1 MTMNNQ
7 KTTNAFITHRK
18 RMKTHHIHTL
28 FLMLLLCM
36 MSSTGYTQEPSAIHT
51 DSIVGDWEGNIVV
64 NENKSVGILWRF
76 EVSDTGT
83 LVGYMGPVSKGV
95 ATIPMQ
101 DIVVSDSAIRFEI
114 HSEGSYSGEIS
125 GKQITGHWTSGSG
138 KVLTMNMAR
147 EVTKQQISN
156 RFESTTEKNTIY
168 QSIELGDVAAVEAF
182 LKEGN
187 DMNALDD
194 QGFTL
199 LFNAIK
205 NDRTHKVTTY
215 LLDQGANPNIDCNDL
230 TPLMFAVAYQN
241 HTIIKELIAHKAAIN
256 YVSSDKQTALVYAI
270 KGRDPKTLQLL
281 LDYGANPN
289 LEIQDAYTAIDVAK
303 KENIKEILEVLH
315 IPYEGVSDGPYV
327 QESTTG
333 RTAVWIHK
341 GKTHVENSISNTSK
355 SIQYKDMSATLH
367 TGNKVEVEKLE
378 YYGVSKIAAIS
389 DIHGQYDTFIT
400 LLKNNNIIDQQ
411 GTWSFGDGH
420 FVIAG
425 DIFDR
430 GSHVTEVLWF
440 LYDLEKQAAQRGGK
454 VHVLLGN
461 HDVMVLN
468 GNLRSVHPKY
478 TEIARILEKPFHTLF
493 RKETVLGNWLRTR
506 PVLVKLNTFL
516 FTHGGLH
523 PDLVTKEVSLDQINS
538 EFKNQLIESELPEGR
553 NELGTYLHRG
563 DGPIYYRGYF
573 QGELA
578 TDTQIDQLLNHFQVS
593 NIVVGHTTHR
603 QIETRY
609 DGKVIV
615 IDANMKSGQMAEILL
630 WESDA
635 FIRGDLTGKKLPLE

>member
-1 MTMNNQ
+1 ML
-7 KTTNAFITHRK
+7 
-18 RMKTHHIHTL
+18 TL
-28 FLMLLLCM
+28 YLMFLLCM
-36 MSSTGYTQEPSAIHT
+36 MSSIGYTQESSTT
-51 DSIVGDWEGNIVV
+51 DTDAIVGDWEGNIVV

-76 EVSDTGT
+76 EASDTGV
-83 LVGYMGPVSKGV
+83 LAGYMGPVSKGV

-101 DIVVSDSAIRFEI
+101 DMVVSDSVISFTI

-125 GKQITGHWTSGSG
+125 EKQITGHWTSGSG
-138 KVLTMNMAR
+138 KVLPMNMAR
-147 EVTKQQISN
+147 EATKQQISN
-156 RFESTTEKNTIY
+156 RFEGTTVKNTIY
-168 QSIELGDVAAVEAF
+168 QSIKLGDVAAVEAF
-182 LKEGN
+182 LKEG
-187 DMNALDD
+187 DD
-194 QGFTL
+194 INKIDNQGFTL

-205 NDRTHKVTTY
+205 NDRKHKVTKY
-215 LLDQGANPNIDCNDL
+215 LLDQGANPNIDCNNI

-241 HTIIKELIAHKAAIN
+241 HTVIKELIAHKAAIN
-256 YVSSDKQTALVYAI
+256 YISSDKQTALVYAI

-281 LDYGANPN
+281 LDYGATPN
-289 LEIQDAYTAIDVAK
+289 LEIEDNYTAIDIAK
-303 KENIKEILEVLH
+303 KENIKEILEILD

-333 RTAVWIHK
+333 RTAIWIDK
-341 GKTHVENSISNTSK
+341 GETHVENSIPNSSE
-355 SIQYKDMSATLH
+355 SIQYKNRSVKLH
-367 TGNKVEVEKLE
+367 TGNRVEVEKLE
-378 YYGVSKIAAIS
+378 YDEVSKIAAIS

-400 LLKNNNIIDQQ
+400 LLKRNNIVDEQ
-411 GTWSFGDGH
+411 GAWNFGDGH
-420 FVIAG
+420 FVVAG

-430 GSHVTEVLWF
+430 GPNVTEVLWF
-440 LYDLEKQAAQRGGK
+440 LYDLEKQAALHGGK

-493 RKETVLGNWLRTR
+493 SNETVLGNWLRTR

-523 PDLVTKEVSLDQINS
+523 PDLVTKDVSLDQINT
-538 EFKNQLIESELPEGR
+538 EFKNQLIESELPAGR

-578 TDTQIDQLLNHFQVS
+578 TDTQIDQLLNHFQIS

-603 QIETRY
+603 HIETRY

-635 FIRGDLTGKKLPLE
+635 FIRGDLTGKKISLK